1 MNITTERLILRKIN
15 QNDFEEMKAILQ
27 DDKLML
33 LGWGKTFSDEEVQV
47 WIDKITTQYKEY
59 GYSYYLAVEKSTKA
73 VIGLMGILQE

>member
-33 LGWGKTFSDEEVQV
+33 LGWGKTFSDEE
-47 WIDKITTQYKEY
+47 IY
-59 GYSYYLAVEKSTKA
+59 GLK
-73 VIGLMGILQE
+73 